1 MLKAIARRMTM
12 KEVKTKTL
20 AEARKHFNLFENTTS
35 KLVGDYWITTLTPKD
50 DPIYTRGYSISWS
63 PIRGAN
69 NKATSNKKK

>member
-1 MLKAIARRMTM
+1 M
-12 KEVKTKTL
+12 KKVKTKNL
-20 AEARKHFNLFENTTS
+20 AEARKHFDRFDSITS

-69 NKATSNKKK
+69 NKVNSNNKKK